1 MAKVKLN
8 ITGLPDAQIIQQC
21 TDIKTA
27 LTGNATFATPIPTLT
42 AFGTLITTAQT
53 KLAAS
58 DNAGVISKQATA
70 DKDGAM
76 AALLAGASQLA
87 TYVDLTAAGDEAKI
101 RSAGMDVRLPR
112 TAANVPG
119 QVMNL
124 AITAGDNPGE
134 LDLQWD
140 PLAGAKTYEVQTSPD
155 PVTSSSWVPQLS
167 VTKSKAAVT
176 GLTSGAKI
184 WARVRATNPAGQ
196 GPWSYAITKIVP

>member
-8 ITGLPDAQIIQQC
+8 LNGLPDAQIIQQC

-27 LTGNATFATPIPTLT
+27 LTGNASFATPTPTLT

-53 KLAAS
+53 KLSAS
-58 DNAGVISKQATA
+58 DNAQTTAKQTTA
-70 DKDGAM
+70 DKDTAI
-76 AALLAGASQLA
+76 AALLAAVSQLA
-87 TYVDLTAAGDEAKI
+87 TYVDLTAAGDEGKI
-101 RSAGMDVRLPR
+101 RSAGMDVRSAR
-112 TAANVPG
+112 TAATTPA

-124 AITAGDNPGE
+124 SITTGDNPGE

-140 PLAGAKTYEVQTSPD
+140 PAPGTKTYEVQTSPD
-155 PVTSSSWVPQLS
+155 PVTANSWAGQGS
-167 VTKSKAAVT
+167 VTKSKSVVT

-196 GPWSYAITKIVP
+196 GPWSQLATKIVP